1 MIKHPAV
8 RVLLAIVKFAVIAAC
23 FAYIG
28 LTIARNADSLRQ
40 TDFDLRPL
48 PLILSLPLAIAYL
61 LGRACIWHLIVRR
74 VIGPHALYINLLS
87 WLSSLAGK
95 YLPGKVFLLVGR
107 IYVYR
112 NRGASAMQVSSCF
125 LIEACCSALATIA
138 VFGLAMLSRPSASFG
153 SLKIGVAILAAAL
166 LIVTHPVVMRKLIN
180 TALRILRREPLELQF
195 RWRDVLGWTLLMSL
209 NWLVLGLGFY
219 LLLHAV
225 IDVPFELYLY
235 LTGAFSVAGVIGVLA
250 VFAPSGIGV
259 REGVMAFV
267 LAGVLTSGVAAVAS
281 LLARLWITVAEALC
295 SGIALLLVYR
305 TRAVAI
311 VGESPPATTEAESPA
326 AE

>member
-8 RVLLAIVKFAVIAAC
+8 QALLTIVKFAVIAAC

-28 LTIARNADSLRQ
+28 LTIARNAESLRQ

-61 LGRACIWHLIVRR
+61 FGRSFIWHLIVRR
-74 VIGPHALYINLLS
+74 IIGPHSLYINLLS

-112 NRGASAMQVSSCF
+112 NRGASAAQVSSCF

-138 VFGLAMLSRPSASFG
+138 VFGLAMLSRPSASFS
-153 SLKIGVAILAAAL
+153 SLKIGVGLLAAAL
-166 LIVTHPVVMRKLIN
+166 LVVTHPVVMRSLIN
-180 TALRILRREPLELQF
+180 TGLRLLCREPLELQF

-209 NWLVLGLGFY
+209 NWLGLGLGFY

-235 LTGAFSVAGVIGVLA
+235 LTGAFAVAGVIGVLA

-267 LAGVLTSGVAAVAS
+267 LAGVLSSGVAAVAS

-295 SGIALLLVYR
+295 SGTALLLVYR
-305 TRAVAI
+305 TRVVPLVA
-311 VGESPPATTEAESPA
+311 EPQQTAPENESPA